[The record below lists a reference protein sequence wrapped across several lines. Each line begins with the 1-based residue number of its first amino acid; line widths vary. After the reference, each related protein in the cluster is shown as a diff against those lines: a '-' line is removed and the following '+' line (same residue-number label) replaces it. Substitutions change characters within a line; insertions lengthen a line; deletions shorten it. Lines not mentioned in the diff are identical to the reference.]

1 VSSKTMIMDEI
12 KQSLCATFS
21 PMKFPLGEF
30 TVAELMAINKNLQA
44 QTVRIFLNGDA
55 AKGIES
61 ELVRLPKMRGN
72 QFLYSKRVI

>member
-1 VSSKTMIMDEI
+1 
-12 KQSLCATFS
+12 
-21 PMKFPLGEF
+21 MKFPLGEF
-30 TVAELMAINKNLQA
+30 TVAELVAINKNLQA
-44 QTVRIFLNGDA
+44 QTVRMFLNGDA

>member
-1 VSSKTMIMDEI
+1 
-12 KQSLCATFS
+12 
-21 PMKFPLGEF
+21 MKFPSGEF
-30 TVAELMAINKNLQA
+30 TGAELVAINKNLQA

-72 QFLYSKRVI
+72 QFLYSKRVVSSKC

>member
-1 VSSKTMIMDEI
+1 
-12 KQSLCATFS
+12 
-21 PMKFPLGEF
+21 MKFPLGEF
-30 TVAELMAINKNLQA
+30 TVAELMAINKNSQA
-44 QTVRIFLNGDA
+44 QTVRMFLNGDA